1 MKPVILALALSNL
14 TQNLRRTLLTV
25 SALGLGLAALVFLW
39 SFNDGL
45 HGNMVR
51 NFQDTIVGSLQIHR
65 SGFFKHPELERHIE
79 TPREVINLLQPLGV
93 EHWSTR
99 LETFALAASEEV
111 SAGVILI
118 GLNTERESLVTH
130 LPRKVD
136 KGAFFRPGDRNT
148 VILGAATANNLKI
161 ELGDRLVLVG
171 YNRFGELVAEEFE
184 LTGLISSGEMGI
196 DRGLALVPLTALQE
210 MLEMDERVTNILM
223 RVESD
228 RLEGV
233 SESLRESLQGK
244 DYEVMR
250 WDDMFPVM
258 KEWIILHDGFLYLF
272 MGVIMLIVL
281 GGVLNTLLLSTLH
294 RTREFGVLLA
304 LGNRR
309 REIAAL
315 IVLEALFVGAGGI
328 LAGLLLGSST
338 VMLLGGIGI
347 DLSGLIGNTARF
359 YVDPVIHPH
368 LQLGHLGAAVLAFLF
383 ATILASLYP
392 AWRATRLE
400 PVEAIRHG

>member
-1 MKPVILALALSNL
+1 
-14 TQNLRRTLLTV
+14 
-25 SALGLGLAALVFLW
+25 
-39 SFNDGL
+39 
-45 HGNMVR
+45 
-51 NFQDTIVGSLQIHR
+51 
-65 SGFFKHPELERHIE
+65 
-79 TPREVINLLQPLGV
+79 
-93 EHWSTR
+93 
-99 LETFALAASEEV
+99 
-111 SAGVILI
+111 
-118 GLNTERESLVTH
+118 
-130 LPRKVD
+130 
-136 KGAFFRPGDRNT
+136 
-148 VILGAATANNLKI
+148 
-161 ELGDRLVLVG
+161 
-171 YNRFGELVAEEFE
+171 
-184 LTGLISSGEMGI
+184 
-196 DRGLALVPLTALQE
+196 
-210 MLEMDERVTNILM
+210 
-223 RVESD
+223 
-228 RLEGV
+228 
-233 SESLRESLQGK
+233 
-244 DYEVMR
+244 
-250 WDDMFPVM
+250 
-258 KEWIILHDGFLYLF
+258 
-272 MGVIMLIVL
+272 MLIVL

-338 VMLLGGIGI
+338 VMLLGGIGV

>member
-1 MKPVILALALSNL
+1 LNPVILALALSNL
-14 TQNLRRTLLTV
+14 TQNPRRTLLAV
-25 SALGLGLAALVFLW
+25 SALGTGLAALVLLW

-65 SGFFKHPELERHIE
+65 SGFFERPELERHIE
-79 TPREVINLLQPLGV
+79 TPQEVVDLLQPLGIA
-93 EHWSTR
+93 HWSTR

-118 GLNTERESLVTH
+118 GLNPERESLVTR
-130 LPRKVD
+130 LPQKVD
-136 KGAFFRPGDRNT
+136 KGAFFSSDDRNT

-161 ELGDRLVLVG
+161 QLGDSLVLVA
-171 YNRFGELVAEEFE
+171 YNRFGQLVAEEFE
-184 LTGLISSGEMGI
+184 LSGLITSGEMGI

-210 MLEMDERVTNILM
+210 MLEMDERVTNVLM

-228 RLEGV
+228 RLDAVAG
-233 SESLRESLQGK
+233 SLRESLPAQ

-250 WDDMFPVM
+250 WDEMFPVM

-272 MGVIMLIVL
+272 MGVMMLIVL
-281 GGVLNTLLLSTLH
+281 GGVLNTLLLSMLE
-294 RTREFGVLLA
+294 RTREFGILLA

-328 LAGLLLGSST
+328 LLGLLLGISIVT
-338 VMLLGGIGI
+338 LLGVSGI
-347 DLSGLIGNTARF
+347 DLSGLLGNTARF

-368 LQLGHLGAAVLAFLF
+368 LQLGHLGAAVLVFLL
-383 ATILASLYP
+383 ATLAASLYP

-400 PVEAIRHG
+400 PVEAIRNG